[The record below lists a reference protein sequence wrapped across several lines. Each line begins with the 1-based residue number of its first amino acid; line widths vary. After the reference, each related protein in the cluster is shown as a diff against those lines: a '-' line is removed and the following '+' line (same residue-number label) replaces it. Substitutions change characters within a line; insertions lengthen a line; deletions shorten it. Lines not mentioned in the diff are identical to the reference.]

1 LEWIFVGDYQWL
13 NSVIR
18 RQRPCQQTNDEHELD
33 DLVRDVLLK
42 LYLVILRNCGTWY
55 RVGNHK
61 QEWRGFVM
69 RQVER
74 IACRLAKRV
83 LKRHEQERPLGPA
96 VADGP
101 RDPFENLPDGREVS
115 PELQAMLKEMMDQLK
130 VDEREVFRR
139 FLKGTPIEDIAAEL
153 GLSVYQAKNLLQRVK
168 RTLLP
173 LLQRKPDDA

>member
-1 LEWIFVGDYQWL
+1 
-13 NSVIR
+13 
-18 RQRPCQQTNDEHELD
+18 
-33 DLVRDVLLK
+33 
-42 LYLVILRNCGTWY
+42 
-55 RVGNHK
+55 
-61 QEWRGFVM
+61 
-69 RQVER
+69 
-74 IACRLAKRV
+74 
-83 LKRHEQERPLGPA
+83 LGPA